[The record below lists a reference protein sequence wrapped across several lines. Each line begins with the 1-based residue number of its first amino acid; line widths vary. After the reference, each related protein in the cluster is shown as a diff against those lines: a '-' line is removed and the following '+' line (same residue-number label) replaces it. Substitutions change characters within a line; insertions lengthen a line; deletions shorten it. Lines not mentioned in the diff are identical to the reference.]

1 MHDWTLA
8 VIAAILLGYAACS
21 AWLRRTPITPAMVF
35 VTAGYLVGSHGFGL
49 ISERSSASGVRLLAE
64 ATLTVVLFTDASRID
79 PRALRVDHLLPS
91 RLLGIGLPLTVLL
104 GGVVAAGLFG
114 GLSLPEAM
122 LLAVVLAPTDAALGQ
137 AVVTDARLPSRVR
150 QALNVESGLNDG
162 ICVPLL
168 FIFLALAEADASTI
182 SSTRALRLI
191 GEAIGFGVLGGVVA
205 GALAALLLSRIQGGA
220 LVERLWVKTVPP
232 AAAALAYGLAAP
244 IGGSGFIA
252 AFVAGWTYGTLAPG
266 HDDGEVE
273 LAEQIGEVLNAAT
286 FILFGAVLLGPT
298 IAAFGWRIAC
308 YAVLSLTLIRLLPVA
323 IALAGTHARRQTVG
337 FLGWFGP
344 RGLASIVF
352 AVIIIEESRL
362 PGASTILAAIF
373 TTVALSVFAHG
384 LSAQFLTDRYAR
396 WYHAHPPDRRPAMES
411 VPSPHH
417 RWRRAHLGRQ
427 PDSPTPT

>member
-8 VIAAILLGYAACS
+8 VVAATLLGYAACS
-21 AWLRRTPITPAMVF
+21 AWLRRTPITPAIFF
-35 VTAGYLVGSHGFGL
+35 VTLGYVVGGHVLGL
-49 ISERSSASGVRLLAE
+49 ISEGSSASSVRLLAE
-64 ATLTVVLFTDASRID
+64 ATLTVVLFTDAARID
-79 PRALRVDHLLPS
+79 PRALRTDHLLPS

-104 GGVVAAGLFG
+104 GGVVAAAMFA

-168 FIFLALAEADASTI
+168 FIFLALAEADASTNT
-182 SSTRALRLI
+182 STGALRLI
-191 GEAIGFGVLGGVVA
+191 AEAIGFGALGGVVA
-205 GALAALLLSRIQGGA
+205 GAIAALLLSRGQGGK
-220 LVERLWVKTVPP
+220 LVERLWAPTVAV

-252 AFVAGWTYGTLAPG
+252 AFVAGLTYGTLAPA
-266 HDDGEVE
+266 HDDAEVA
-273 LAEQIGEVLNAAT
+273 LAEQIGEVLNGAT
-286 FILFGAVLLGPT
+286 FILFGAVLAGPA
-298 IAAFGWRIAC
+298 IDALNWRIAV
-308 YAVLSLTLIRLLPVA
+308 YALLSLTLIRLVPVA
-323 IALAGTHARRQTVG
+323 IALTGTHARRQTVG

-362 PGASTILAAIF
+362 PGAPTILAATF
-373 TTVALSVFAHG
+373 TTVGLSVFAHG
-384 LSAQFLTDRYAR
+384 LSARFLTDRYAR
-396 WYHAHPPDRRPAMES
+396 WYHAHPPHSRPAMES
-411 VPSPHH
+411 APSPHH
-417 RWRRAHLGRQ
+417 RWRRAHRPGA
-427 PDSPTPT
+427 PGA